1 MYKLNL
7 NWRPPFCA
15 PDADDYCS
23 FQMKCENDVHA
34 NVLLN
39 THCAGA
45 YEQEIVLIGTAG
57 VFCAPGRAGPGRAA
71 LIGGKSTDE
80 AVVCIDVGRFKNFFP
95 FSRV

>member
-1 MYKLNL
+1 LAHFA
-7 NWRPPFCA
+7 P

-57 VFCAPGRAGPGRAA
+57 VLCVCVGPGGVDWWKEYR
-71 LIGGKSTDE
+71 
-80 AVVCIDVGRFKNFFP
+80 
-95 FSRV
+95 